1 MEVLAPGSL
10 VVSGYVNQ
18 PIGRYKVAPG
28 TNPCILHCVD
38 EGLRI
43 DNVHWSWVP
52 FRLAV
57 AHARLETHEE
67 DGFVIITA
75 ASDQGMVYIND
86 RRHLVFSSKHAR
98 VWMRD
103 NLDRKI
109 AKELTLS
116 CCQPTE
122 DFECYP
128 VGSAM
133 GNVKTKGLLIASIN
147 N

>member
-1 MEVLAPGSL
+1 MGQDPGDLKKPHFIRLKSQAPML
-10 VVSGYVNQ
+10 F
-18 PIGRYKVAPG
+18 VA
-28 TNPCILHCVD
+28 
-38 EGLRI
+38 
-43 DNVHWSWVP
+43 
-52 FRLAV
+52 LAV

-67 DGFVIITA
+67 DGFVIIIA

-122 DFECYP
+122 DFECLP
-128 VGSAM
+128 GWKHC
-133 GNVKTKGLLIASIN
+133 GQCENQGLADSLN
-147 N
+147 